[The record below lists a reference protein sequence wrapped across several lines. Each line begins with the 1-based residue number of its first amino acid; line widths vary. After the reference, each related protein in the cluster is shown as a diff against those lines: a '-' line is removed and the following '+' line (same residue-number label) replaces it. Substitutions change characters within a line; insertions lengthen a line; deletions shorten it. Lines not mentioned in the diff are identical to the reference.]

1 MCQVWLV
8 VIPDPHAHE
17 APTTASA
24 DGRTAA
30 DAQTLIDDVQTL
42 TPGEELMFSMDVP
55 YVPAQEAPIV
65 LAQAGKFSAPVT
77 PDFILSD
84 CQETEHRPNDPRSA
98 FGVVDPAYMLKN
110 YLASKGSE
118 VKLEDIKVTLLTSTQ
133 HGKLNAEFDS
143 TGLLSYSYN
152 PTPGYLGDDRATFMA
167 QYKGKHYKIVVTI
180 KVLAGVDENT
190 PVCPAPTLIKGNSKP
205 VSDSSPYLL
214 NSFTLT
220 LDGLTDSNAGA
231 RSGFVAHRFPPYS

>member
-1 MCQVWLV
+1 M
-8 VIPDPHAHE
+8 P
-17 APTTASA
+17 PTTASA

-55 YVPAQEAPIV
+55 YVPPQETPIV
-65 LAQAGKFSAPVT
+65 LAQASNTSAPAT
-77 PDFILSD
+77 PDFILTG
-84 CQETEHRPNDPRSA
+84 CQETEHTPDNSISP
-98 FGVVDPAYMLKN
+98 FGGVHPAGMLRN
-110 YLASKGSE
+110 YLENKGKVSE
-118 VKLEDIKVTLLTSTQ
+118 VKLEDIKITLLTGTQ
-133 HGKLNAEFDS
+133 HGKLNAEFGR
-143 TGLLSYSYN
+143 TRLLSYSYN

-167 QYKGKHYKIVVTI
+167 EYKGKHYKIVVTI

-220 LDGLTDSNAGA
+220 LGGLTERKAGA